1 MSGQVC
7 HYGAHAVTLHDGAVF
22 QGREQCGGRN
32 KAANSS
38 ESQCSVL
45 CRLRCILRAR
55 VEFGVAPVLAICN
68 SVILLLLDW
77 AECQGAITAI
87 Q

>member
-1 MSGQVC
+1 MSASVHIALNLSAVYCVGC
-7 HYGAHAVTLHDGAVF
+7 GA
-22 QGREQCGGRN
+22 
-32 KAANSS
+32 S
-38 ESQCSVL
+38 
-45 CRLRCILRAR
+45 LRAR

-68 SVILLLLDW
+68 AVILLLLDW